1 MSRWLVILLLAC
13 TSACSGDGGGTA
25 DAGMDA
31 IRRLALT
38 VDGAASLQPITR
50 SVKVTITANGSTRTD
65 TFPVGGL
72 PATVDLPA
80 PIQLS
85 TWSVVVDGYDVN
97 GQLIGHGTTSLAA
110 GTAEAS
116 ISLAPI

>member
-13 TSACSGDGGGTA
+13 ACGSEGGEAA

-38 VDGAASLQPITR
+38 VDGTGSLQPITR
-50 SVKVTITANGSTRTD
+50 SVKVTITANGSTRND

-85 TWSVVVDGYDVN
+85 TWAVVVDGYDVN
-97 GQLIGHGTTSLAA
+97 GQLVGRGTASLPA

>member
-1 MSRWLVILLLAC
+1 MSRWLVTLLLLTCAC
-13 TSACSGDGGGTA
+13 GGDGGGSA

-38 VDGAASLQPITR
+38 VDGTSALQPITR
-50 SVKVTITANGSTRTD
+50 SVKVTISANGTTRSD
-65 TFPVGGL
+65 SFPIAGL
-72 PATVDLPA
+72 PATVDLPQ

-85 TWSVVVDGYDVN
+85 TWSVVVDGYDSN
-97 GQLIGHGTTSLAA
+97 GQLVGRGMTSLAA

-116 ISLAPI
+116 MSIAPI

>member
-1 MSRWLVILLLAC
+1 MNRWLVMLMLAC
-13 TSACSGDGGGTA
+13 ACGGEGGASA

-31 IRRLALT
+31 IRRLAIT

-50 SVKVTITANGSTRTD
+50 SLKVTITANGSTRSD
-65 TFPVGGL
+65 TFPIAGL

-85 TWSVVVDGYDVN
+85 TWATVVDGFDVN
-97 GQLIGHGTTSLAA
+97 GQLIARGMMNIAA
-110 GTAEAS
+110 GTTEAS
-116 ISLAPI
+116 MTIAPL

>member
-1 MSRWLVILLLAC
+1 MSRWLVTLLLAC
-13 TSACSGDGGGTA
+13 ACSGEGGDSA

-50 SVKVTITANGSTRTD
+50 SVKVTITANGSTRND

-97 GQLIGHGTTSLAA
+97 GQVIGHGMTTLPS
-110 GTAEAS
+110 GTSEAS
-116 ISLAPI
+116 LTLQPI

>member
-1 MSRWLVILLLAC
+1 MSRWLVILPLVCAC
-13 TSACSGDGGGTA
+13 GGDGGGSA

-38 VDGAASLQPITR
+38 VDGPPTLQSVTR
-50 SVKVTITANGSTRTD
+50 SVKVTITANGSTRSD
-65 TFPVGGL
+65 SFPVGGL

-85 TWSVVVDGYDVN
+85 TWAVVVDGYDTN
-97 GQLIGHGTTSLAA
+97 GQLVGHGTTSLAA

-116 ISLAPI
+116 ISIAPI

>member
-1 MSRWLVILLLAC
+1 MSRWLVTLLLAC
-13 TSACSGDGGGTA
+13 ACGGEGGASA

-38 VDGAASLQPITR
+38 VDGTPALQPITR
-50 SVKVTITANGSTRTD
+50 SVKVTITANGSTRND
-65 TFPVGGL
+65 TFPIAGL
-72 PATVDLPA
+72 PATVDLLQ

-85 TWSVVVDGYDVN
+85 TWSVTVDGYDVN
-97 GQLIGHGTTSLAA
+97 GQLVGRGMTSLAA

-116 ISLAPI
+116 MSIAPI

>member
-1 MSRWLVILLLAC
+1 MSRWLVTLLLVC
-13 TSACSGDGGGTA
+13 ACSGDGGGAA

-38 VDGAASLQPITR
+38 VDGPASLQPITR

-65 TFPVGGL
+65 TVPVAGL
-72 PATVDLPA
+72 PATVDLPQ

-85 TWSVVVDGYDVN
+85 TWSVVVDGYDANSQVV
-97 GQLIGHGTTSLAA
+97 GRGTTSLAA

-116 ISLAPI
+116 ITIAPL

>member
-1 MSRWLVILLLAC
+1 MSRWLVTLLLTCAC
-13 TSACSGDGGGTA
+13 GGEGGGSA

-38 VDGAASLQPITR
+38 VDGTPALQPITR
-50 SVKVTITANGSTRTD
+50 SVKVTITANGSTRND
-65 TFPVGGL
+65 TFPIAGL
-72 PATVDLPA
+72 PATVDVPQ

-85 TWSVVVDGYDVN
+85 TWSVVVDGYDGN
-97 GQLIGHGTTSLAA
+97 GQLVGRGMTTLAS

-116 ISLAPI
+116 MSIAPI